1 MYEHITTPS
10 LPGVPTAEKIG
21 KTLAVVTAVA
31 AGVHLTASVIRK
43 AIRKDAPSP
52 PKQAPPQET

>member
-10 LPGVPTAEKIG
+10 VPGVPTAEKIG
-21 KTLAVVTAVA
+21 KTLAVVTAAA

-43 AIRKDAPSP
+43 AIHKDAPATP
-52 PKQAPPQET
+52 EQKPRQEN